1 MAKPIPGAQWQAHLL
16 DVNTISSELN
26 RLWATFGTRTAPPLP
41 PADGAEESR
50 GHSIAILT
58 RASTFNLIAF
68 GRSDTDASRI
78 DSTIRQLSDLYPS
91 RTTILVSDPGQVMRE
106 EPGLDVA
113 IALLEQPAE
122 KGRPTMR
129 FESVTVRVS
138 PEQEE
143 YLASIAS
150 PLLVIDL
157 PDFLWWATDR
167 VEGSSLFGDLLSV
180 CDRLIVDSAR
190 FDDAASELRYLSA
203 LVQRGNEYPKLSDFA
218 WSRLAPWRQIIS
230 QFFDPPEARP
240 ILSALDTV
248 TIWFGSSGAP
258 RLSGVTSALLLA
270 GWLGSRL
277 NWQAPG
283 ELLPARDNDGD
294 WRITMRTGEPGTRR
308 ELILT
313 LRPDQGSHQGAEVN
327 RVSLQ
332 ADGSD
337 SATFIVRRVN
347 AGELVSASEFAGS
360 PFVERVV
367 HAPVQ
372 GESELL
378 ADELRRYMRDA
389 AYEAALHD
397 AARLAPQSF
406 NGRAQGEV
414 AAAVE

>member
-26 RLWATFGTRTAPPLP
+26 RLWATFGTRTARPLQP
-41 PADGAEESR
+41 TDGAEESR
-50 GHSIAILT
+50 SQSVAILT

-68 GRSDTDASRI
+68 GRSDTDARRI

-91 RTTILVSDPGQVMRE
+91 RTTILVSDPGQVMRD

-138 PEQEE
+138 PEQEQ

-167 VEGSSLFGDLLSV
+167 IEGSSLFGDLLSV

-190 FDDAASELRYLSA
+190 FDDAASELRYLSE

-230 QFFDPPEARP
+230 QFFDPPKARP
-240 ILSALDTV
+240 TLSSLDSV
-248 TIWFGSSGAP
+248 TIWFGSGEDS

-283 ELLPARDNDGD
+283 ELLPARDDDGG

-308 ELILT
+308 ELILR
-313 LRPDQGSHQGAEVN
+313 LRPDLGSHHGAEVN
-327 RVSLQ
+327 RVGLE
-332 ADGSD
+332 ADGGDTASFD
-337 SATFIVRRVN
+337 VRRVN
-347 AGELVSASEFAGS
+347 AAELVSASEFAGS

-367 HAPVQ
+367 HAPVRA
-372 GESELL
+372 ESELL

-389 AYEAALHD
+389 AFEAALHD

-406 NGRAQGEV
+406 NG
-414 AAAVE
+414 